1 MPIYLKD
8 HYQKKKNIKESK
20 EVNAAGTKY
29 LKTSLLRLLIF
40 SSAAFIKTEKTGFR
54 WDKYRLRR
62 IKTEVTS
69 FQNTLHT
76 FLVATHVRGDQFGLE
91 FFRIKMTKIYKEYKL
106 EGPG

>member
-40 SSAAFIKTEKTGFR
+40 YSTAFIKTEKTGFR

-62 IKTEVTS
+62 IKTCLRPVFKTHFPCGNS
-69 FQNTLHT
+69 RTRRSIRIGIFPDQN
-76 FLVATHVRGDQFGLE
+76 D
-91 FFRIKMTKIYKEYKL
+91 
-106 EGPG
+106 